1 MVLKKMKTRKNQTFI
16 NFKISRA
23 DYGAAVK
30 LEITNTEKETGA
42 NLILTSITAL
52 SFVFVLKKLL

>member
-1 MVLKKMKTRKNQTFI
+1 MKTRKNQTFI

>member
-30 LEITNTEKETGA
+30 LEIINTEKETGS

-52 SFVFVLKKLL
+52 SFELVPKKLL